1 MTDVVSSGIF
11 YVLVNQYGKYVMSG
25 VSDEVPVIPDT
36 YQVDSKPPDFHHLWN
51 GDSWV
56 PCGDP
61 PSDWHQFDWPTKAWV
76 DTRTLDQLKANA
88 RGKLEVSRNRR
99 AEAPIEFEGATLDAD
114 LKSQGNIKDKLVD
127 IDQRRKQGL
136 DYPTDLLFWRDY
148 DNLMH
153 TFVTVDEYEGW
164 LSRLLIAIAERGTRT
179 YLWMWGKKA
188 EVDACGSVNG
198 LEAVDLS

>member
-1 MTDVVSSGIF
+1 MDDFITSGIF
-11 YVLVNQYGKYVMSG
+11 YVLVNQQGKYLMSG
-25 VSDEVPVIPDT
+25 VSDTVPAIPDAILVET
-36 YQVDSKPPDFHHLWN
+36 A
-51 GDSWV
+51 
-56 PCGDP
+56 P
-61 PSDWHQFDWPTKAWV
+61 PSTNHYWDGADWVERAVQPSLSHEFDWETKVWV
-76 DTRTLDQLKANA
+76 DPRTLEQHKFIA

>member
-1 MTDVVSSGIF
+1 MNDNTGIF
-11 YVLVNQYGKYVMSG
+11 YVLVNQHGKYVMSG
-25 VSDEVPVIPDT
+25 VSDTVPVIPDT
-36 YQVDSKPPDFHHLWN
+36 YQVETPPPETDHYWDGN
-51 GDSWV
+51 GWV
-56 PCGDP
+56 AP
-61 PSDWHQFDWPTKAWV
+61 PARPSFWHEFDWETKVWV
-76 DTRTLDQLKANA
+76 DTLTLDQHKFVA

-136 DYPTDLLFWRDY
+136 DYPADLLFWRDY

-153 TFVTVDEYEGW
+153 TFVTVDEYEAW